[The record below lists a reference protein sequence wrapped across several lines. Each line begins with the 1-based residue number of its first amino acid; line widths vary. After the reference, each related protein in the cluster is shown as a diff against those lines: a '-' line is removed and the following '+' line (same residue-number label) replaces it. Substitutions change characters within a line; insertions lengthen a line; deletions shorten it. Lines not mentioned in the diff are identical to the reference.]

1 MASFGVF
8 LIEQA
13 VHGLQYEK
21 GPEKNYEK
29 DTVREI

>member
-21 GPEKNYEK
+21 GPEKIMK
-29 DTVREI
+29 KTQ